1 MVGEVM
7 FDPFYN
13 AAGMPLLSL
22 LMIIPA
28 AGALLLLL
36 PMSAR
41 AARVMAL
48 GTTLLTALFSVPLW
62 HLFNKAASQMQFVER
77 VPWVAAWNLE
87 YSVGIDGISLPLVLL
102 TVLICP
108 VCVLASWGSIT
119 SRVRGYYACLLLM
132 ESIMLGIFVSLNLI
146 LFFFFWEAMLIPM
159 YLLIGMWGS
168 ERGRAAAMKFL
179 LFTLGGSI
187 FMLVGIIALYLL
199 GGRTFDIVALSNAGL
214 PHAAQ
219 LWLFSAFFLGF
230 AVKVP
235 VVPFHGWQP
244 DAYAEAPTAATIIMA
259 AVLAKMG
266 AYGFIRILFPFFPN
280 AAWTFLEPMLILS
293 VATVLYGAYCA
304 LAQQDLKRLIAY
316 SSLSHMGFILLGM
329 ATLTKAGID
338 GSIIQMVS
346 HGVITGGLFLWIAA
360 MEERL
365 KTRMLADF
373 GGLSTAAPFSAV
385 VFTILALAATGF
397 PGLSAFIGEF
407 LILSGVFQGHYVIGA
422 FAIFG
427 VVLGVVYLSW
437 ACYRLILFKPA
448 TPYPP
453 SFSDLTLREVVCLAP
468 LLIVIVVVGVQPGI
482 LLDFMRSSVDQLV
495 NMMQTADAVISA
507 SGVAR

>member
-1 MVGEVM
+1 MM

-22 LMIIPA
+22 LMLIPA
-28 AGALLLLL
+28 VGALLLLI
-36 PMSAR
+36 PMSSR
-41 AARVMAL
+41 AARLLAL
-48 GTTLLTALFSVPLW
+48 GTTLLTALFSLPLV

-102 TVLICP
+102 TVLISP
-108 VCVLASWGSIT
+108 ICVLASWQSIT
-119 SRVRGYYACLLLM
+119 ARVRGFYACLLLM

-187 FMLVGIIALYLL
+187 FMLVGIVAVYLL
-199 GGRTFDIVALSNAGL
+199 GGKTFDIMALSKTAL

-219 LWLFSAFFLGF
+219 LWLFGAFFLGF
-230 AVKVP
+230 AVKIP

-244 DAYAEAPTAATIIMA
+244 DAYAEAPTVATVIMA

-266 AYGFIRILFPFFPN
+266 TYGFIRILFPFFPN
-280 AAWTFLEPMLILS
+280 AAWTFLEPMLVLS
-293 VATVLYGAYCA
+293 IVTILYGAYCA

-329 ATLTKAGID
+329 ATLTRAGID

-346 HGVITGGLFLWIAA
+346 HGVITGALFLWIGAA
-360 MEERL
+360 EERL

-373 GGLSTAAPFSAV
+373 GGLSTAAPVSATI
-385 VFTILALAATGF
+385 FTVLALAATGF
-397 PGLSAFIGEF
+397 PGMSAFVGEF

-422 FAIFG
+422 LAVFG
-427 VVLGVVYLSW
+427 VALGVAYMGW
-437 ACYRLILFKPA
+437 AYYRIILFKPA
-448 TPYPP
+448 SPYPKE
-453 SFSDLTLREVVCLAP
+453 FSDLGLREVVCLAP
-468 LLIVIVVVGVQPGI
+468 LVVVILVVGVQPGV
-482 LLDFMRSSVDQLV
+482 LLDFMRASVDQMVSALQAV
-495 NMMQTADAVISA
+495 DAVKSA
-507 SGVAR
+507 AEVAR